1 MATKHVLTDVES
13 GIWVEAFELPD
24 APAGCSVRKRTL
36 RGGRADGVDV
46 IDVCNGPLSF
56 TILPTRGM
64 GIWRGDYRGTFLG
77 WKAPVTGPVHPKYVN
92 LTDRGGLGWLQGFDE
107 LIVRCGLES
116 NGAPCTDIG
125 TDNNGNPTP
134 VQLPLHGRI
143 ANSPAH
149 KVCVEVSGD
158 EITVSGTVEEAAL
171 FTPNLRLETRIS
183 TKAGSNSLTVS
194 DEVTNL
200 RGTDA
205 ELQLLYHVNLGA
217 PLLEEGAML
226 LAPAKEVAPRDP
238 RAAEDVSTYR
248 LYRRPTPGYVEQVYW
263 YELAADASGQT
274 LAALRNVQGDKAA
287 VLRFN
292 KHDLPCFAQWK
303 NTQAENDG
311 YVTGLEP
318 ATNFPNPKPFER
330 QQRRVVKLSPGNI
343 YRATLTLEV
352 LDSADAVA
360 ALEREIAELSGGS
373 GPQVHENP
381 KPGWSQIAPP
391 EARIVPNPRRT
402 RRNR

>member
-1 MATKHVLTDVES
+1 MNAKYVLTDVES
-13 GIWVEAFELPD
+13 DIWVEDFELPD
-24 APAGCSVRKRTL
+24 APAGCSVLKRRL
-36 RGGRADGVDV
+36 RAGRADGVD
-46 IDVCNGPLSF
+46 IIEVCSGPLSF
-56 TILPTRGM
+56 TVLPTRGM

-116 NGAPCTDIG
+116 NGAPCTDTV
-125 TDNNGNPTP
+125 TDNNGNPMN

-143 ANSPAH
+143 ANAPAN

-158 EITVSGTVEEAAL
+158 QITISGTVEEAAL
-171 FTPNLRLETRIS
+171 FTPNLRLETHIS
-183 TKAGSNSLTVS
+183 TQAGSNSLTVV
-194 DEVTNL
+194 DEITNL
-200 RGTDA
+200 RGTEA

-217 PLLEEGAML
+217 PLLGEGAKL
-226 LAPAKEVAPRDP
+226 LAPATEVAPRDP
-238 RAAEDVSTYR
+238 RAAEDMDTYPI
-248 LYRRPTPGYVEQVYW
+248 YGRPTPGYVEQVYW
-263 YELAADASGQT
+263 YSLAADASGRT
-274 LAALRNVQGDKAA
+274 LAALRNAQGDKAA

-303 NTQAENDG
+303 NTQAESDG

-330 QQRRVVKLSPGNI
+330 QHGRVVTLGPGNI
-343 YRATLTLEV
+343 YRATLALEV

-360 ALEREIAELSGGS
+360 ALQREISGLAD
-373 GPQVHENP
+373 QDATEVHE
-381 KPGWSQIAPP
+381 KPRQGWSQIAPTGTKMP
-391 EARIVPNPRRT
+391 LNPRRARRT
-402 RRNR
+402 R